1 MAWLA
6 GGPRNVGLLFREQ
19 GKQRAQR
26 CFPALFDFGL
36 AFRATQSDSGAAE
49 ILRSFLK
56 RSFLK
61 RSLLKFQFVA
71 SGCFFKYA
79 FTNGHTGTTFSWLK
93 WA

>member
-1 MAWLA
+1 M
-6 GGPRNVGLLFREQ
+6 GLLFREQ

-26 CFPALFDFGL
+26 CFPALFDL
-36 AFRATQSDSGAAE
+36 AWPSARRNPIAGAGE
-49 ILRSFLK
+49 IS
-56 RSFLK
+56 

-79 FTNGHTGTTFSWLK
+79 FTNGQTGTTFSWLK

>member
-61 RSLLKFQFVA
+61 R
-71 SGCFFKYA
+71 
-79 FTNGHTGTTFSWLK
+79 
-93 WA
+93 